1 MIKDEIKE
9 VNEVNCCKKSLEE
22 FKRLENTL

>member
-9 VNEVNCCKKSLEE
+9 VNEVNCCKKSLAA
-22 FKRLENTL
+22 FIILENTL